1 MEENYLLKGFNT
13 FGLNSIAKGFVR
25 VDTEAEL
32 QELPELLTKFNSY
45 LILGGGS
52 NVLLPDFFDG
62 LVVHINMQKLH
73 SRESGN
79 EVLVNVGAGMNW
91 HEFVK
96 WTVDQNYGG
105 IENLALIPG
114 KTGAAPIQNIGA
126 YGVEMKDVL
135 VCLKAFHLDTGKFQV
150 YNHEACEMKYRDSVF
165 KNRLMGK
172 VIIADMWIKLTHR
185 DHQLNLTYGA
195 LKNYLEDK
203 GIESPVIRDV
213 FESVIEIRQSKLPD
227 PAVIGNAGSF
237 FKNPVVPCSKA
248 DLIMEKHPDL
258 VFYPIDDQQVKI
270 PAGWLIEQCGFKGKY
285 NGQVGCFEKQALVLV
300 NIGSAKAAEL
310 VAHAAE
316 VQSAVY
322 AEFGLML
329 EPEVNI
335 IHPHLYGG
343 KLNLSSVQ

>member
-1 MEENYLLKGFNT
+1 MKGLNT

-62 LVVHINMQKLH
+62 LVVHINMQRLH
-73 SRESGN
+73 NRESGN
-79 EVLVNVGAGMNW
+79 DVLVNVGAGMNW

-126 YGVEMKDVL
+126 YGVEMRDVF
-135 VCLKAFHLDTGKFQV
+135 VCLKAFHLDTGEFQV
-150 YNHEACEMKYRDSVF
+150 YNHEACEMGYRDSIF
-165 KNRLMGK
+165 KNRLKGK
-172 VIIADMWIKLTHR
+172 VIISDMWLKLTR
-185 DHQLNLTYGA
+185 QDHSLNLTYGA
-195 LKNYLEDK
+195 LKKYLEEK
-203 GIESPVIRDV
+203 GIESPGVRDV
-213 FESVIEIRQSKLPD
+213 FEAVIDIRQSKLPD
-227 PAVIGNAGSF
+227 PVEIGNAGSF
-237 FKNPVVPCSKA
+237 FKNPVADHSKA
-248 DLIMEKHPDL
+248 DQIREYHPDI
-258 VFYPIDDQQVKI
+258 VYFPIDDRQVKI

-285 NGQVGCFEKQALVLV
+285 NGPVGCYEKQALVLV
-300 NIGSAKAAEL
+300 NKGNAKAAEL

-335 IHPHLYGG
+335 IHSHLYDG